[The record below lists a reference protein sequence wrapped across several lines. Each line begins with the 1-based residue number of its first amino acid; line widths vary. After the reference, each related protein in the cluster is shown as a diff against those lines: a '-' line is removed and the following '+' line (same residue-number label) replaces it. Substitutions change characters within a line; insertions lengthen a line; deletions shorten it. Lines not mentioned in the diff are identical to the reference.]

1 MPSLLRLIFKK
12 QTEPFNNTTT
22 IHSKFKHKNMKSINN
37 YFTWILVIAM
47 MFASCKNAG
56 NNDSKILTEKK
67 EQLQK
72 LTTEKNKLD
81 DAIKKLQAEIS
92 LLDTN
97 AANQSKFTL
106 VAITAVGV
114 QKFDHYIDL
123 RGRVD
128 AENISYISPRGMGGQ
143 VKELYVKEGD
153 NVKKGQLLL
162 KLDDAIMK
170 QSIAAARQ
178 QLEGI
183 KTQLNFAKD
192 VYDRQNKLWQKG
204 IGTEVQ
210 VIGAKTNVE
219 ALQNQ
224 LKSAEEQLKVGQEQ
238 LNTSAVY
245 SDVDGVAETV
255 MVKVGE
261 LFGGMGQIKIVN
273 TSKLKV
279 VANVPENYITQVKQ
293 GLPVLINVAE
303 AGKTINSNISLI
315 GQTIENSQRGFIAEA
330 KIASENFL
338 KPNQSVVMKIL
349 DYTSPN
355 AVVIPI
361 NTLQSDE
368 NNKYVYVMEKLSN
381 GKTVA
386 TRKVIVLGQVYGD
399 LVEVKSGLTGG
410 EQLITAGYQ
419 NLYEGQVVTTEMK

>member
-1 MPSLLRLIFKK
+1 
-12 QTEPFNNTTT
+12 
-22 IHSKFKHKNMKSINN
+22 MKSINN

>member
-1 MPSLLRLIFKK
+1 
-12 QTEPFNNTTT
+12 
-22 IHSKFKHKNMKSINN
+22 MKSIKN
-37 YFTWILVIAM
+37 YFTWMLLLVMIFTA
-47 MFASCKNAG
+47 CKNAG
-56 NNDSKILTEKK
+56 NNDSKLLVEKK
-67 EQLQK
+67 AQLQK
-72 LTTEKNKLD
+72 LTAEKNKLD
-81 DAIKKLQAEIS
+81 DVIKKLQAEIS

-106 VAITAVGV
+106 VAVTAVGV

-153 NVKKGQLLL
+153 IVKKGQLLL

-170 QSIAAARQ
+170 QSITAARQ

-224 LKSAEEQLKVGQEQ
+224 LKSAEEQVKVGQEQ

-330 KIASENFL
+330 KIASESYL
-338 KPNQSVVMKIL
+338 KPNQSVIMKIL

-381 GKTVA
+381 GKMVA

>member
-1 MPSLLRLIFKK
+1 M
-12 QTEPFNNTTT
+12 
-22 IHSKFKHKNMKSINN
+22 
-37 YFTWILVIAM
+37 LVIAM

-56 NNDSKILTEKK
+56 NNDSKILAEKK
-67 EQLQK
+67 AQLQK
-72 LTTEKNKLD
+72 LNAQKTKLD
-81 DAIKKLQAEIS
+81 EEIKKLQAEIS

-106 VAITAVGV
+106 VAVTAVGV

-170 QSIAAARQ
+170 QSITAARQ

-210 VIGAKTNVE
+210 VISAKTNVE

-224 LKSAEEQLKVGQEQ
+224 LKSAEEQVKVGQEQ

-279 VANVPENYITQVKQ
+279 IANVPENYITQVKQ

-303 AGKTINSNISLI
+303 AGKTINANISLI

-330 KIASENFL
+330 KIASESFL

-368 NNKYVYVMEKLSN
+368 NNKYVYVMEKLNN

>member
-1 MPSLLRLIFKK
+1 
-12 QTEPFNNTTT
+12 
-22 IHSKFKHKNMKSINN
+22 MKSIKN
-37 YFTWILVIAM
+37 YFTWMLMLVMIFTA
-47 MFASCKNAG
+47 CKNAG
-56 NNDSKILTEKK
+56 NKDSKILTEKK
-67 EQLQK
+67 AQLQK
-72 LTTEKNKLD
+72 LTAERNKLD
-81 DAIKKLQAEIS
+81 ESIKKLQAEIS

-106 VAITAVGV
+106 VAVTPVGV

-123 RGRVD
+123 RGRID

-143 VKELYVKEGD
+143 VKEIFVREGD

-170 QSIAAARQ
+170 QSIVAARQ

-210 VIGAKTNVE
+210 VISAKTNVE

-224 LKSAEEQLKVGQEQ
+224 LKSAEEQVKVAQEQ
-238 LNTSAVY
+238 LNTTSVY

-279 VANVPENYITQVKQ
+279 VANVPENYINHVTQ
-293 GLPVLINVAE
+293 GLPVLVNVAE
-303 AGKTINSNISLI
+303 AGKTINTNISLI
-315 GQTIENSQRGFIAEA
+315 GQTIENAQRGFIAEA
-330 KIASENFL
+330 KLSPESFL
-338 KPNQSVVMKIL
+338 KPNQSVIMKIL
-349 DYTSPN
+349 DYTSSN

-386 TRKVIVLGQVYGD
+386 TRKVIVLGLVYGD

-419 NLYEGQVVTTEMK
+419 NLYEGQVVSTEMK

>member
-1 MPSLLRLIFKK
+1 MLLLVMIF
-12 QTEPFNNTTT
+12 T
-22 IHSKFKHKNMKSINN
+22 
-37 YFTWILVIAM
+37 A
-47 MFASCKNAG
+47 CKNAG
-56 NNDSKILTEKK
+56 NNDSKLLVEKK
-67 EQLQK
+67 AQLQK

-106 VAITAVGV
+106 VAVTSVGV

-170 QSIAAARQ
+170 QSITAARQ

-210 VIGAKTNVE
+210 VISAKTNVE

-224 LKSAEEQLKVGQEQ
+224 LKSAEEQVKVGQEQ

-293 GLPVLINVAE
+293 GLPVLINVSE

-315 GQTIENSQRGFIAEA
+315 GQTIENAQRGFIAEA
-330 KIASENFL
+330 KIASESFL

-368 NNKYVYVMEKLSN
+368 NNKYVYVMEKLNN

>member
-1 MPSLLRLIFKK
+1 
-12 QTEPFNNTTT
+12 
-22 IHSKFKHKNMKSINN
+22 MKSIKN
-37 YFTWILVIAM
+37 YFTWMLLLVMVFTA
-47 MFASCKNAG
+47 CKNAG
-56 NNDSKILTEKK
+56 NNDSKLLVEKK
-67 EQLQK
+67 AQLQK
-72 LTTEKNKLD
+72 LTKEKNNID
-81 DAIKKLQAEIS
+81 AAIKKLQDEIN

-97 AANQSKFTL
+97 SANQSKFTL
-106 VAITAVGV
+106 VAVTPVAV

-123 RGRVD
+123 RGRID

-143 VKELYVKEGD
+143 VKEIFVREGD
-153 NVKKGQLLL
+153 VVKKGQLLL

-170 QSIAAARQ
+170 QSLSAARQ

-204 IGTEVQ
+204 IGTEIQ
-210 VIGAKTNVE
+210 VISAKTNVE

-224 LKSAEEQLKVGQEQ
+224 LKSAEEQVKVGQEQ

-349 DYTSPN
+349 DYNSPN

-386 TRKVIVLGQVYGD
+386 TRKVIVLGLVYGD

-419 NLYEGQVVTTEMK
+419 NLYEGQVVSTEMK

>member
-1 MPSLLRLIFKK
+1 
-12 QTEPFNNTTT
+12 
-22 IHSKFKHKNMKSINN
+22 MKSIKN
-37 YFTWILVIAM
+37 YFTWMLLLVMIFTA
-47 MFASCKNAG
+47 CKNAG
-56 NNDSKILTEKK
+56 NNDSKLLVEKK
-67 EQLQK
+67 AQLQK
-72 LTTEKNKLD
+72 LNTQKTKLD
-81 DAIKKLQAEIS
+81 EDIKKLQAEIS

-106 VAITAVGV
+106 VAVTPVGV

-123 RGRVD
+123 RGRID

-143 VKELYVKEGD
+143 VKEIYVKEGD

-210 VIGAKTNVE
+210 VISAKTNVE
-219 ALQNQ
+219 TLQNQ
-224 LKSAEEQLKVGQEQ
+224 LKSAEEQVKVGQEQ
-238 LNTSAVY
+238 LNTTTVY

-338 KPNQSVVMKIL
+338 KPNLSVVMKIL

-386 TRKVIVLGQVYGD
+386 TRKVIELGQVYGD

>member
-1 MPSLLRLIFKK
+1 
-12 QTEPFNNTTT
+12 
-22 IHSKFKHKNMKSINN
+22 MKSINN
-37 YFTWILVIAM
+37 YFIWTLVFVMI
-47 MFASCKNAG
+47 FTSCKNSG
-56 NNDSKILTEKK
+56 NNDSKLLIEKK
-67 EQLQK
+67 AQLQK
-72 LTTEKNKLD
+72 LTAEKSKLD
-81 DAIKKLQAEIS
+81 ASIKKLQDEIN

-97 AANQSKFTL
+97 SSNQSKFTL
-106 VAITAVGV
+106 VAVTPVGV

-123 RGRVD
+123 RGRID

-143 VKELYVKEGD
+143 VKELFIKEGD

-170 QSIAAARQ
+170 QSILAARQ

-210 VIGAKTNVE
+210 VISAKTNVE

-224 LKSAEEQLKVGQEQ
+224 LKSAEEQVKVGQEQ
-238 LNTSAVY
+238 LNTSSVY

-293 GLPVLINVAE
+293 GLPVVINVVE

-349 DYTSPN
+349 DYNSPN

-381 GKTVA
+381 GKSVA
-386 TRKVIVLGQVYGD
+386 TRKVIVLGLFYGD

-419 NLYEGQVVTTEMK
+419 NLYEGQVVSTEMK

>member
-1 MPSLLRLIFKK
+1 
-12 QTEPFNNTTT
+12 
-22 IHSKFKHKNMKSINN
+22 MKSINN

-47 MFASCKNAG
+47 IFASCKNSG
-56 NNDSKILTEKK
+56 SNDSKILVEKK
-67 EQLQK
+67 AQLQK
-72 LTTEKNKLD
+72 LTQEKGKLD
-81 DAIKKLQAEIS
+81 EAIKKLQAEIS

-97 AANQSKFTL
+97 AAKQSKSTL
-106 VAITAVGV
+106 VAVTPVGV
-114 QKFDHYIDL
+114 QQFDHYIDL

-143 VKELYVKEGD
+143 VKELFVKEGD

-162 KLDDAIMK
+162 KLDDAIMR
-170 QSIAAARQ
+170 QSISAARQ

-210 VIGAKTNVE
+210 VISAKTNVE

-224 LKSAEEQLKVGQEQ
+224 LKSAEEQVKVGQEQ
-238 LNTSAVY
+238 LNTSSVY

-261 LFGGMGQIKIVN
+261 LFSGMGQIKIVN

-349 DYTSPN
+349 DYNSPN

-386 TRKVIVLGQVYGD
+386 TRKVIVLGLFYGD

>member
-1 MPSLLRLIFKK
+1 
-12 QTEPFNNTTT
+12 
-22 IHSKFKHKNMKSINN
+22 MKSIKN
-37 YFTWILVIAM
+37 YFTWMLLLVMIFTA
-47 MFASCKNAG
+47 CKNAG
-56 NNDSKILTEKK
+56 NNDSKLLVEKK
-67 EQLQK
+67 AQLQK
-72 LTTEKNKLD
+72 LTAEKNKLD
-81 DAIKKLQAEIS
+81 ESIKKLQDEIN

-97 AANQSKFTL
+97 STNQSKFTL
-106 VAITAVGV
+106 VAVTPVAV

-123 RGRVD
+123 RGRID

-143 VKELYVKEGD
+143 VKELFVKEGD

-170 QSIAAARQ
+170 QSISAARQ

-210 VIGAKTNVE
+210 VISAKTNVE

-224 LKSAEEQLKVGQEQ
+224 LKSAEEQVKVGQEQ
-238 LNTSAVY
+238 LNTTSVY

-349 DYTSPN
+349 DYNSPN

-386 TRKVIVLGQVYGD
+386 TRKVIVLGLVYGD

-419 NLYEGQVVTTEMK
+419 NLYEGQVVSTEMK

>member
-1 MPSLLRLIFKK
+1 
-12 QTEPFNNTTT
+12 
-22 IHSKFKHKNMKSINN
+22 MKSINN

-56 NNDSKILTEKK
+56 NNDSKILAEKK
-67 EQLQK
+67 AQLQK
-72 LTTEKNKLD
+72 LTADKNKLD

-106 VAITAVGV
+106 VAVTAVGV

-123 RGRVD
+123 RGRID

-170 QSIAAARQ
+170 QSITAARQ

-210 VIGAKTNVE
+210 VISAKTNVE

-224 LKSAEEQLKVGQEQ
+224 LKSAEEQVKVGQEQ

-293 GLPVLINVAE
+293 GLPVLINVSE

-315 GQTIENSQRGFIAEA
+315 GQTIENSQRGFVAEA
-330 KIASENFL
+330 KIASESFL

-368 NNKYVYVMEKLSN
+368 NNKYVYVMEKLNN

>member
-1 MPSLLRLIFKK
+1 
-12 QTEPFNNTTT
+12 
-22 IHSKFKHKNMKSINN
+22 MKSIKN
-37 YFTWILVIAM
+37 YFTWMLLLVMIFTA
-47 MFASCKNAG
+47 CKNAG
-56 NNDSKILTEKK
+56 NNDSKLLVEKK
-67 EQLQK
+67 AQLQK
-72 LTTEKNKLD
+72 LTAEKTKI
-81 DAIKKLQAEIS
+81 DAEIKKLQDEIN

-97 AANQSKFTL
+97 SSSQSKFTL
-106 VAITAVGV
+106 VAVTPVAV

-123 RGRVD
+123 RGRID

-143 VKELYVKEGD
+143 VKELFIKEGD
-153 NVKKGQLLL
+153 VVKKGQLLL

-170 QSIAAARQ
+170 QSISAARQ

-210 VIGAKTNVE
+210 VISAKTNVE

-224 LKSAEEQLKVGQEQ
+224 LKSAEEQVKVGQEQ
-238 LNTSAVY
+238 LNTTSVY

-293 GLPVLINVAE
+293 GLPVLINVSE

-330 KIASENFL
+330 KIASESFL

-349 DYTSPN
+349 DYNSPN

-368 NNKYVYVMEKLSN
+368 NNKYVYVMEKQSN

-386 TRKVIVLGQVYGD
+386 TRKVIVLGLVYGD

-419 NLYEGQVVTTEMK
+419 NLYEGQVVSTEMK

>member
-1 MPSLLRLIFKK
+1 
-12 QTEPFNNTTT
+12 
-22 IHSKFKHKNMKSINN
+22 MKSIKN
-37 YFTWILVIAM
+37 YFTWMLLLVMIFSA
-47 MFASCKNAG
+47 CKNAG
-56 NNDSKILTEKK
+56 NNDSKLLVEKK
-67 EQLQK
+67 AQLQK
-72 LTTEKNKLD
+72 LTAEKNKLD
-81 DAIKKLQAEIS
+81 ESIKKLQDEIN

-97 AANQSKFTL
+97 SSNQSKFTL
-106 VAITAVGV
+106 VAVTPVAV

-123 RGRVD
+123 RGRID

-143 VKELYVKEGD
+143 VKEIFVREGD
-153 NVKKGQLLL
+153 VVKKGQLLL

-210 VIGAKTNVE
+210 VISAKTNVE

-224 LKSAEEQLKVGQEQ
+224 LKSAEEQVKVGQEQ
-238 LNTSAVY
+238 LNTSSVY

-315 GQTIENSQRGFIAEA
+315 GQTIENSQRGFTAEA

-349 DYTSPN
+349 DYNSPN

-386 TRKVIVLGQVYGD
+386 TRKVIVLGLVYGD

-419 NLYEGQVVTTEMK
+419 NLYEGQVVSTEMK

>member
-1 MPSLLRLIFKK
+1 
-12 QTEPFNNTTT
+12 
-22 IHSKFKHKNMKSINN
+22 MKSINN
-37 YFTWILVIAM
+37 YFTWMLVIAM

-56 NNDSKILTEKK
+56 NNDSKILAEKK
-67 EQLQK
+67 AQLQK
-72 LTTEKNKLD
+72 LNTQKAKLD
-81 DAIKKLQAEIS
+81 EDIKKLQAEIS

-106 VAITAVGV
+106 VAVTPVGI

-123 RGRVD
+123 RGRID

-143 VKELYVKEGD
+143 VKEIFVREGD
-153 NVKKGQLLL
+153 LVKKGQLLL

-210 VIGAKTNVE
+210 VISAKTNVE
-219 ALQNQ
+219 TLQNQ
-224 LKSAEEQLKVGQEQ
+224 LKSAEEQVKVGQEQ

-386 TRKVIVLGQVYGD
+386 TRKVIELGQVYGD

>member
-1 MPSLLRLIFKK
+1 
-12 QTEPFNNTTT
+12 
-22 IHSKFKHKNMKSINN
+22 MKSIKN
-37 YFTWILVIAM
+37 YFTWMLLLVMIFTA
-47 MFASCKNAG
+47 CKNAG
-56 NNDSKILTEKK
+56 NNDSKLLVEKK
-67 EQLQK
+67 AQLQK
-72 LTTEKNKLD
+72 LTAEKNKLD
-81 DAIKKLQAEIS
+81 ESIKKLQDEIN

-97 AANQSKFTL
+97 STNQSKFTL
-106 VAITAVGV
+106 VAVTPVAV

-123 RGRVD
+123 RGRID

-143 VKELYVKEGD
+143 VKEIFVREGD

-170 QSIAAARQ
+170 QSISAARQ

-210 VIGAKTNVE
+210 VISAKTNVE

-224 LKSAEEQLKVGQEQ
+224 LKAAEEQVKVGQEQ
-238 LNTSAVY
+238 LNTTSVY

-315 GQTIENSQRGFIAEA
+315 GQTIENSQRGFTAEA

-349 DYTSPN
+349 DYNSPN

-386 TRKVIVLGQVYGD
+386 TRKVIVLGLVYGD

-419 NLYEGQVVTTEMK
+419 NLYEGQVVSTEMK

>member
-1 MPSLLRLIFKK
+1 
-12 QTEPFNNTTT
+12 
-22 IHSKFKHKNMKSINN
+22 MKSIKN
-37 YFTWILVIAM
+37 YFTWMLLLVMIFTA
-47 MFASCKNAG
+47 CKNAG
-56 NNDSKILTEKK
+56 NNDSKLLVEKK
-67 EQLQK
+67 AQLQK
-72 LTTEKNKLD
+72 LTAKKNKLD
-81 DAIKKLQAEIS
+81 ESIKKLQEEIN

-97 AANQSKFTL
+97 SSSQSKFTL
-106 VAITAVGV
+106 VAVTPVAV

-123 RGRVD
+123 RGRID

-143 VKELYVKEGD
+143 VKEIFVREGD
-153 NVKKGQLLL
+153 VVKKGQLLL

-170 QSIAAARQ
+170 QSISAARQ

-204 IGTEVQ
+204 IGTEIQ
-210 VIGAKTNVE
+210 VISAKTNVE

-224 LKSAEEQLKVGQEQ
+224 LKSAEEQVKVGQEQ

-349 DYTSPN
+349 DYNSPN

-368 NNKYVYVMEKLSN
+368 HNKYVYVMEKLSN
-381 GKTVA
+381 GKSVA
-386 TRKVIVLGQVYGD
+386 TRKVIVLGLVYGD

-419 NLYEGQVVTTEMK
+419 NLYEGQVVSTEMK

>member
-1 MPSLLRLIFKK
+1 
-12 QTEPFNNTTT
+12 
-22 IHSKFKHKNMKSINN
+22 MKSIKN
-37 YFTWILVIAM
+37 YFTWMLLLVMIFTA
-47 MFASCKNAG
+47 CKNAG
-56 NNDSKILTEKK
+56 NNDSKLLVEKK
-67 EQLQK
+67 AQLQK
-72 LTTEKNKLD
+72 LNTQKTKLD
-81 DAIKKLQAEIS
+81 EDIKKLQAEIS

-106 VAITAVGV
+106 VAVTPVGV

-123 RGRVD
+123 RGRID

-143 VKELYVKEGD
+143 VKEIYVKEGD

-210 VIGAKTNVE
+210 VISAKTNVE
-219 ALQNQ
+219 TLQNQ
-224 LKSAEEQLKVGQEQ
+224 LKSAEEQVKVGQEQ

-386 TRKVIVLGQVYGD
+386 TRKVIELGQVYGD

>member
-1 MPSLLRLIFKK
+1 MI
-12 QTEPFNNTTT
+12 
-22 IHSKFKHKNMKSINN
+22 
-37 YFTWILVIAM
+37 
-47 MFASCKNAG
+47 FASCKNAG
-56 NNDSKILTEKK
+56 NGDNKLLVEKK
-67 EQLQK
+67 AQLQK
-72 LTTEKNKLD
+72 LTKQKNKID
-81 DAIKKLQAEIS
+81 AAIKKLQDEIN

-97 AANQSKFTL
+97 SSSQSKFTL
-106 VAITAVGV
+106 VAVTPVSV

-123 RGRVD
+123 RGRID

-143 VKELYVKEGD
+143 VKELFVREGD
-153 NVKKGQLLL
+153 VVKKGQLLL

-170 QSIAAARQ
+170 QSISAARQ

-183 KTQLNFAKD
+183 RTQLNFAKD

-210 VIGAKTNVE
+210 VISAKTNVE

-224 LKSAEEQLKVGQEQ
+224 LKSAEEQVKVGQEQ
-238 LNTSAVY
+238 LNTSSVY

-279 VANVPENYITQVKQ
+279 VANVPENYTTQVKQ
-293 GLPVLINVAE
+293 GLPVVINVAE

-349 DYTSPN
+349 DYNSPN

-386 TRKVIVLGQVYGD
+386 TRKVIVLGLVYGD

-419 NLYEGQVVTTEMK
+419 NLYEGQVVSTEMK